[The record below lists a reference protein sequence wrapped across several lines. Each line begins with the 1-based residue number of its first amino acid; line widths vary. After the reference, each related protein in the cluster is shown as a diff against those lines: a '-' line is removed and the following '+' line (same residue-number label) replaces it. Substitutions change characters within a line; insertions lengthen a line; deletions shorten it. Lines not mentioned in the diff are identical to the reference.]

1 MIEGGLYCVAR
12 YVIMNTSTVYVL
24 GHKHPDTD
32 SICSAIGYAAYLN
45 RNGGERYIPGRCGN
59 LNAETKYALKK
70 FGVEVPSLIMNV
82 EPSVADLKTMHPE
95 HALYSTPT
103 FDVIKMMDQNDL
115 RNLPITDDDGK
126 LLGLISEHG
135 LARAYVS
142 NTKMETLSVSPIAV
156 DDLARI
162 LHGKVFVK
170 SQEMLEG
177 TVYISID
184 ALDVTLSHITR
195 KDIAIVG
202 NDESTQFALISAGI
216 AALIIADSAPIG
228 ERIVSVAKEHEV
240 TLIGTAADAFGTAK
254 MIHMTLPAR
263 SIMTTDVPTVGIE
276 DTLDYVKQ
284 VVSSSPYR
292 AACILDADGRFVGA
306 VSRNSLMEDVAK
318 SVILLD
324 HNEYTQAVDGIE
336 TADVVEIIDHHRLGA
351 MSTLKPISF
360 SMEPLG
366 STSTIIARRYL
377 ESGIVPSKA
386 IAGILLSGILSD
398 TLGLKMSTTTDID
411 CHIAERLAKLSG
423 VDIVAYGEELISEGM
438 ALAGVSQ
445 GELQERDTKEFTIGS
460 RRVVIAQILMPSYEF
475 VEGKATDIYA
485 SLNEKLQKPNAPDVY
500 VVLYTS
506 VSEMGSVMYAVTKDQ
521 ALLAALH
528 WDAPLNLPGVVSRKK
543 DFVPRFGRMLE
554 MN

>member
-1 MIEGGLYCVAR
+1 M
-12 YVIMNTSTVYVL
+12 IMNTSTVYVL

-45 RNGGERYIPGRCGN
+45 RNGGTRYVPARCGN
-59 LNAETKYALKK
+59 LNAETKYALQK
-70 FGVEVPSLIMNV
+70 FGVEAPSLILNV
-82 EPSVADLKTMHPE
+82 EPSVADLKTIHPE
-95 HALYSTPT
+95 HALHSTPT
-103 FDVIKMMDQNDL
+103 FDVIEMMDKNDL
-115 RNLPITDDDGK
+115 RNLPITDDDGR

-142 NTKMETLSVSPIAV
+142 NTKMETLAVSPIAV

-170 SQEMLEG
+170 SQDVLEG

-184 ALDVTLSHITR
+184 ALHVILSRITH
-195 KDIAIVG
+195 KDIAVVG
-202 NDESTQFALISAGI
+202 DDEPTQLTLISAGI

-228 ERIVSVAKEHEV
+228 DRVVTAAKEHGV

-263 SIMTTDVPTVGIE
+263 SIMTTDVPTVRIG
-276 DTLDYVKQ
+276 DTLEYVKG

-292 AACILDADGRFVGA
+292 AACILDAQGKFVGG
-306 VSRNSLMEDVAK
+306 VSRNSLMEDIAK

-324 HNEYTQAVDGIE
+324 HNEYRQAGDGIE

-366 STSTIIARRYL
+366 STSTIISRRYL
-377 ESGIVPSKA
+377 ESGTLPSKA
-386 IAGILLSGILSD
+386 IAGVLLSGILSD

-411 CHIAERLAKLSG
+411 RHIAARLAEIAD
-423 VDIVAYGEELISEGM
+423 VDIEAYSAELIVEGM

-445 GELQERDTKEFTIGS
+445 GELQER
-460 RRVVIAQILMPSYEF
+460 
-475 VEGKATDIYA
+475 
-485 SLNEKLQKPNAPDVY
+485 
-500 VVLYTS
+500 
-506 VSEMGSVMYAVTKDQ
+506 
-521 ALLAALH
+521 
-528 WDAPLNLPGVVSRKK
+528 
-543 DFVPRFGRMLE
+543 
-554 MN
+554 